1 MAQVDL
7 TISGVISEN
16 TATPAS
22 NMESDDGNTCNFL
35 NYITNNNYNK

>member
-35 NYITNNNYNK
+35 NT